1 VYLPVL
7 PRAYPHILQ
16 AFSQACEVGR
26 CRVGVG
32 LRDLGYPGGDTGPSC
47 CYKLGRSSCAGASW
61 AHARFRGP
69 PDRVCM
75 VRKHVTRGIQRM
87 PVGGGP
93 ATHAYPPTV
102 SLCPCP
108 HAPIHTR
115 PGRGRVGG
123 QCCRPSEA
131 NLAPRR
137 GSRDVERSLRR
148 VPPAGAAF
156 IPPAPHLYTHPRRGS
171 QQPIGMSIVCAP
183 AGLWLIPVCGRSYAR
198 TRPHRGGGGPGS

>member
-1 VYLPVL
+1 M
-7 PRAYPHILQ
+7 
-16 AFSQACEVGR
+16 
-26 CRVGVG
+26 
-32 LRDLGYPGGDTGPSC
+32 GPSC
-47 CYKLGRSSCAGASW
+47 CYELGRSSCARASCG
-61 AHARFRGP
+61 HARFRGP

-102 SLCPCP
+102 SLCPRP

-115 PGRGRVGG
+115 AGRGCVGG

-148 VPPAGAAF
+148 VPPAGATS
-156 IPPAPHLYTHPRRGS
+156 IPPAPHPHTHPRRGYFAS
-171 QQPIGMSIVCAP
+171 GVSLRTVPRRALP
-183 AGLWLIPVCGRSYAR
+183 SYPFASGP
-198 TRPHRGGGGPGS
+198 THASPGSARIGQGPVLEALSGWGLPAQTKSGPRAL